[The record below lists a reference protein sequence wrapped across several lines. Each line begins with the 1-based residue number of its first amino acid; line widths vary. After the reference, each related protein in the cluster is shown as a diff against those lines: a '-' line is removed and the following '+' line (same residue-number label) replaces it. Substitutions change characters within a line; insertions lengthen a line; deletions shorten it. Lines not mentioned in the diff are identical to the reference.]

1 MLKYLKDRGLDYKI
15 DKFIMEL
22 CEASKYLGALEAK
35 INSYHFE
42 KILIPLLRKKDA
54 ISSMQI
60 EGTQTTMSE
69 IFEEEIKSP
78 SSPDKSFVE
87 VKNHTNALIAGAEYL
102 KENPFSHDFIKNMHK
117 IMLEGV
123 ISPKLRDSLGK
134 YKAKDNRIVNS
145 AKTVIFLPPSYTQ
158 TESYMD
164 DLIDYMNQEDDE
176 THPLIKAAIIH
187 SQFESIHPF
196 DDGNGR
202 VGRLL
207 ISLYLFKAKVINFP
221 FFYISEALG
230 QEKTLYYSK
239 LTDSRNNSFDE
250 WIRFF
255 LKKCTVQ
262 AKIHINYMN
271 SLDELHKKTKVT
283 VQKAINSPKF
293 DAIIECLFSQPV
305 LTSSYLSQKL
315 NVTAAQSKRYL
326 KILQDEHILQSDDRQ
341 RYKRYF
347 FVELLDLAYRL

>member
-1 MLKYLKDRGLDYKI
+1 MLAFLKDRATDYTV
-15 DKFIMEL
+15 DKFVIEL

-42 KILIPLLRKKDA
+42 KILIPLLRKKEA

-69 IFEEEIKSP
+69 IFEEEIKSQTIT
-78 SSPDKSFVE
+78 DKTTIE
-87 VKNHTNALIAGAEYL
+87 VQNHTKALITGVEYL
-102 KENPFSHDFIKNMHK
+102 KDNDFSHQFIKEIHR
-117 IMLEGV
+117 IMLDGV
-123 ISPKLRDSLGK
+123 ISPKLQNTLGE
-134 YKAKDNRIVNS
+134 YKTKDNKIVNS
-145 AKTVIFLPPSYTQ
+145 AKTVIFLPPSHTQ
-158 TESYMD
+158 TYHYMD
-164 DLIDYMNQEDDE
+164 ELIEYMNRDDE

-196 DDGNGR
+196 ADGNGR

-207 ISLYLFKAKVINFP
+207 ISLYLYKAKLINFP
-221 FFYISEALG
+221 FFYISEAFG
-230 QEKTLYYSK
+230 QEKTVYYSK

-255 LKKCTVQ
+255 LKKCIVQ
-262 AKIHINYMN
+262 AKIHISYMD
-271 SLDELHKKTKVT
+271 SLDDLYKKTKAT
-283 VQKAINSPKF
+283 LKKAINSPKF
-293 DAIIECLFSQPV
+293 DAITECLFSQPV
-305 LTSSYLSQKL
+305 LTSAYLSKAL
-315 NVTAAQSKRYL
+315 DVTPVQAKRYL
-326 KILQDEHILQSDDRQ
+326 DILQDVHILQSDDRQ

>member
-1 MLKYLKDRGLDYKI
+1 MLAYLKDRNSDYKI
-15 DKFIMEL
+15 DSFLMEL
-22 CEASKYLGALEAK
+22 CDASKYLGALEAK

-42 KILIPLLRKKDA
+42 NILIPLLRKKEA

-69 IFEEEIKSP
+69 IFEEEVKSQ
-78 SSPDKSFVE
+78 STTYKTAIE
-87 VKNHTNALIAGAEYL
+87 VQNHTKALIAGAEYL
-102 KENPFSHDFIKNMHK
+102 KNNPFSHDFIKDIHR
-117 IMLEGV
+117 IMLDGV
-123 ISPKLRDSLGK
+123 ISPKLQDSLGK
-134 YKAKDNRIVNS
+134 YKTKDNRIVNS
-145 AKTVIFLPPSYTQ
+145 AKTVIFLPPSHTQ
-158 TESYMD
+158 THDYMEE
-164 DLIDYMNQEDDE
+164 LIDYMNHEDK

-207 ISLYLFKAKVINFP
+207 ISLYLYKAGLINFP
-221 FFYISEALG
+221 FFYISEAFG
-230 QEKTLYYSK
+230 QEKTVYYSK

-255 LKKCTVQ
+255 LKKCTMQ
-262 AKIHINYMN
+262 AKIHINYMD
-271 SLDELHKKTKVT
+271 SLDDLYKKTKAAL
-283 VQKAINSPKF
+283 QKAINSPNF
-293 DAIIECLFSQPV
+293 DAITECLFSQPV
-305 LTSSYLSQKL
+305 LTSSYLSKAL
-315 NVTAAQSKRYL
+315 GVTAVQSKRYL
-326 KILQDEHILQSDDRQ
+326 DIMQNIHILQSDDRQ

>member
-1 MLKYLKDRGLDYKI
+1 MLAYLRERMSDYTT
-15 DKFIMEL
+15 DKFVMEL

-42 KILIPLLRKKDA
+42 KILIPLLRKKEA

-69 IFEEEIKSP
+69 IFEEEIKSQP
-78 SSPDKSFVE
+78 SQDKTAIE
-87 VKNHTNALIAGAEYL
+87 VRNHTKALIAGAEYL
-102 KENPFSHDFIKNMHK
+102 KNNSFSHEFIKEIHQ
-117 IMLEGV
+117 IMLDGV
-123 ISPKLRDSLGK
+123 ISPKLQNSLGK
-134 YKAKDNRIVNS
+134 YKTKDNRIVNS
-145 AKTVIFLPPSYTQ
+145 AKTVIFLPPSYTE
-158 TESYMD
+158 TEQYMEE
-164 DLIDYMNQEDDE
+164 LIGYMNQEDE

-207 ISLYLFKAKVINFP
+207 ISLYLYKAKLINFP
-221 FFYISEALG
+221 FFYISEAFG
-230 QEKTLYYSK
+230 QEKTVYYSK

-255 LKKCTVQ
+255 LKKCVVQ
-262 AKIHINYMN
+262 AKIHINYMD
-271 SLDELHKKTKVT
+271 SLDDLYKRTKIA
-283 VQKAINSPKF
+283 VQKVINSSKF
-293 DAIIECLFSQPV
+293 DTVTECLFSQPV
-305 LTSSYLSQKL
+305 LTSAYLSKEL
-315 NVTAAQSKRYL
+315 KVTAVQSKRYL
-326 KILQDEHILQSDDRQ
+326 DTLQDIHILQSDDRQ

>member
-1 MLKYLKDRGLDYKI
+1 MLAYLKDRLNDYKI
-15 DKFIMEL
+15 DNFVIEL

-42 KILIPLLRKKDA
+42 KILIPLLRKKEA

-69 IFEEEIKSP
+69 VFEEEIKSQATQ
-78 SSPDKSFVE
+78 DKTAIE
-87 VKNHTNALIAGAEYL
+87 VTNHTNALVKGAEYL
-102 KENPFSHDFIKNMHK
+102 KNNPFSHDFVKEMHK

-123 ISPKLRDSLGK
+123 ISPRLQDSLGK
-134 YKAKDNRIVNS
+134 YKTKDNRIVNS
-145 AKTVIFLPPSYTQ
+145 AKTVIFLPPSHSETQ
-158 TESYMD
+158 NYMEE
-164 DLIDYMNQEDDE
+164 LICYMNQEDE
-176 THPLIKAAIIH
+176 THPLIKAALIH

-207 ISLYLFKAKVINFP
+207 ISLYLYKAKLINFP
-221 FFYISEALG
+221 FFYISEAFG
-230 QEKTLYYSK
+230 QEKTVYYSK
-239 LTDSRNNSFDE
+239 LTDSRNNTFDE

-255 LKKCTVQ
+255 LKKCIVQ

-271 SLDELHKKTKVT
+271 SLDELYKKTKAII
-283 VQKAINSPKF
+283 QNAINTPKF
-293 DAIIECLFSQPV
+293 DAITECLFTQPV
-305 LTSSYLSQKL
+305 LTSAYLSKEL
-315 NVTAAQSKRYL
+315 KVTLVQAKRYL
-326 KILQDEHILQSDDRQ
+326 DCLQNLHVLQCDDRQ

>member
-1 MLKYLKDRGLDYKI
+1 MLKYLKDRASDYKT
-15 DKFIMEL
+15 DNFIMEL

-42 KILIPLLRKKDA
+42 KILIPLLRKKEA

-69 IFEEEIKSP
+69 IFEEEIKSQ
-78 SSPDKSFVE
+78 STTDKTAIE
-87 VKNHTNALIAGAEYL
+87 VLNHTKALITGAEYL
-102 KENPFSHDFIKNMHK
+102 KDNPFSHDFIKKIHK
-117 IMLEGV
+117 IMLDSV
-123 ISPKLRDSLGK
+123 ISPRLQNSLGE
-134 YKAKDNRIVNS
+134 YKTKDNKIVNS
-145 AKTVIFLPPSYTQ
+145 AKTVIFLPPTHTQ
-158 TESYMD
+158 TYDYMEE
-164 DLIDYMNQEDDE
+164 LIEYMNQEDG

-196 DDGNGR
+196 EDGNGR

-207 ISLYLFKAKVINFP
+207 ISLYLYKAKLINFP
-221 FFYISEALG
+221 FFYISEAFG
-230 QEKTLYYSK
+230 QEKTVYYSK

-255 LKKCTVQ
+255 LKKCIVQ
-262 AKIHINYMN
+262 AKIHINYMD
-271 SLDELHKKTKVT
+271 SLDNLYKKTKNA
-283 VQKAINSPKF
+283 VQKSINSPKF

-305 LTSSYLSQKL
+305 LTSSYLSKAL
-315 NVTAAQSKRYL
+315 GVTQVQSKRYL
-326 KILQDEHILQSDDRQ
+326 DIMQNIHILQSDDRQ

-347 FVELLDLAYRL
+347 FVELLDLAYRI

>member
-1 MLKYLKDRGLDYKI
+1 MLAYLKDNASNYQINNFVMD
-15 DKFIMEL
+15 L
-22 CEASKYLGALEAK
+22 CDASKYLGALEAK

-69 IFEEEIKSP
+69 VFEEEIKSQ
-78 SSPDKSFVE
+78 SAQDKITTE
-87 VKNHTNALIAGAEYL
+87 VRNHTNALITGAEYL
-102 KENPFSHDFIKNMHK
+102 KDNPFSHEFIKKIHN
-117 IMLEGV
+117 IMLDGV
-123 ISPKLRDSLGK
+123 ISPKLQHTLGK
-134 YKAKDNRIVNS
+134 YKVEDNKIVNS
-145 AKTVIFLPPSYTQ
+145 AKTIIFRPPSYTE

-164 DLIDYMNQEDDE
+164 ELIGYMNHDDD

-196 DDGNGR
+196 SDGNGR

-207 ISLYLFKAKVINFP
+207 ISLYLYKAKLINFP

-230 QEKTLYYSK
+230 QEKTVYYSK
-239 LTDSRNNSFDE
+239 LTDARNNSFDE

-255 LKKCTVQ
+255 LKKCVVQ
-262 AKIHINYMN
+262 AKIHINYMD
-271 SLDELHKKTKVT
+271 SLDELYVKTRSNI
-283 VQKAINSPKF
+283 QKATNSPKY
-293 DAIIECLFSQPV
+293 DAITECLFSQPV
-305 LTSSYLSQKL
+305 LTTSYLSKEL
-315 NVTAAQSKRYL
+315 NVTSVQAKRYL
-326 KILQDEHILQSDDRQ
+326 DILEQKHILQSDDRQ

>member
-1 MLKYLKDRGLDYKI
+1 MLAFLKDRGPDYKVER
-15 DKFIMEL
+15 FVFEL

-42 KILIPLLRKKDA
+42 NILIPLLRKKDA

-78 SSPDKSFVE
+78 NNPDKTTLE
-87 VKNHTNALIAGAEYL
+87 VRNHTKALIAGAEHL
-102 KENPFSHDFIKNMHK
+102 KDNPFSHEFIKEIHQ
-117 IMLEGV
+117 IMLDGV

-134 YKAKDNRIVNS
+134 YKTKDNRIVNS
-145 AKTVIFLPPSYTQ
+145 AKTVIFTPPSYTQ
-158 TESYMD
+158 TEIYMD
-164 DLIDYMNQEDDE
+164 ELIEYMNQSDE

-207 ISLYLFKAKVINFP
+207 ISLYLYKAKMINFP

-255 LKKCTVQ
+255 LKKCIIQ
-262 AKIHINYMN
+262 AKNHIAYMD
-271 SLDELHKKTKVT
+271 SLDDLYKKTKSAL
-283 VQKAINSPKF
+283 QKAINSPKF
-293 DAIIECLFSQPV
+293 DDITECLFSQPV
-305 LTSSYLSQKL
+305 LTSSYLSQAL
-315 NVTAAQSKRYL
+315 DVTPVQSKRYL
-326 KILQDEHILQSDDRQ
+326 DILQDIHILQSDDRQ